1 MKKIIRLTESDLT
14 NIVKRVIKESA
25 VKDSLIDMIKEDGWE
40 SAAELV
46 GGIKNL
52 KKLTGI
58 ETHMDFLKL
67 FNDLDVVQSEEKPD
81 WELYRY
87 EKGNNMMI
95 YDRKN
100 DYVFIDYYKIWSF
113 LEKVF
118 GLNYSEIQQLTE
130 EWLSEVYNLRG
141 VTPPR
146 TGNID
151 FQELSEVYNLRGVT
165 PQNGIM
171 LGAFRC
177 LRSTI

>member
-1 MKKIIRLTESDLT
+1 MKIIITESQYNLLIENKKNQFLFD
-14 NIVKRVIKESA
+14 IIK
-25 VKDSLIDMIKEDGWE
+25 KDGWE

-58 ETHMDFLKL
+58 ETPMDFLKL

-95 YDRKN
+95 YDRKSDIVYIN
-100 DYVFIDYYKIWSF
+100 YDVIWSF

-118 GLNYSEIQQLTE
+118 DLNYSEIQQLTE

-141 VTPPR
+141 VT
-146 TGNID
+146 T
-151 FQELSEVYNLRGVT
+151 EGVK
-165 PQNGIM
+165 GEM
-171 LGAFRC
+171 FALVV
-177 LRSTI
+177 